1 MRSRESSTESS
12 LATPS
17 FTRIAG
23 GIPTYLTV
31 LRSPKKAFPP
41 LYSQTKLAKSYP
53 HERANSSATLFSS
66 AVYPDLAIFITQ
78 PIQRQRY
85 KLTTNNTTKYTPR
98 SQPDKPIKFKRSILD
113 NPEMLQLRGIHVY
126 PHGDNYIVIGGN
138 MRLRAM
144 IE

>member
-1 MRSRESSTESS
+1 MRYIESSTESS

-53 HERANSSATLFSS
+53 HERANSSAILFSS
-66 AVYPDLAIFITQ
+66 AVYLALPIFITQ
-78 PIQRQRY
+78 RTQLQRY
-85 KLTTNNTTKYTPR
+85 KLTSNNTTTYLPR
-98 SQPDKPIKFKRSILD
+98 SIQSDKLYEELITLPIGITKSEELKRKFIKYYAHFQD
-113 NPEMLQLRGIHVY
+113 
-126 PHGDNYIVIGGN
+126 
-138 MRLRAM
+138 
-144 IE
+144 